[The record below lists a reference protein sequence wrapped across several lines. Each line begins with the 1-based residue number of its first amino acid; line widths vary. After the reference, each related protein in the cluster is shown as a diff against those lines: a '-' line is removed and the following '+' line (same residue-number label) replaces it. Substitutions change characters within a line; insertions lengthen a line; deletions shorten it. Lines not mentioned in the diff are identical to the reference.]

1 MRHEYLPQPC
11 KSALVAAI
19 LSIGVLAF
27 TSAPASAQGFISPF
41 IGFNFGGDSGCP
53 TATNCEDKHN
63 NFGVSGG
70 KLGAIGGGEFELAYA
85 KDFFGSTPG
94 VDTSVL
100 TLFGNVIIGPKFGF
114 ARPFVLGG
122 VGLIKSHVELTAG
135 SLLDASNNFGW
146 NLGGGLMFM
155 FGDHVGVRGDLRRF
169 QSFQNQTILGFS
181 LAEEKLSFNR
191 ATAGLVLGF

>member
-1 MRHEYLPQPC
+1 MRYEHLSQPC
-11 KSALVAAI
+11 KSALVTTI
-19 LSIGVLAF
+19 LIIGALAF

-70 KLGAIGGGEFELAYA
+70 KLGAIGGGEVEFGYA
-85 KDFFGSTPG
+85 KDFFGDTPG

-100 TLFGNVIIGPKFGF
+100 TLFGHVILGPKIGVV
-114 ARPFVLGG
+114 RPFVLGG

-146 NLGGGLMFM
+146 DLGGGLMFM
-155 FGDHVGVRGDLRRF
+155 FGDHVGVRGDLRRI

-181 LAEEKLSFNR
+181 LADEKLKFNR

>member
-1 MRHEYLPQPC
+1 MRYESLPRQFVQ
-11 KSALVAAI
+11 SFIIAI
-19 LSIGVLAF
+19 LTAGALAL
-27 TSAPASAQGFISPF
+27 TPITADAQGFISPF

-70 KLGAIGGGEFELAYA
+70 KLGAIAGGEFEFAYA

-100 TLFGNVIIGPKFGF
+100 TLFGNVILGPKIGF
-114 ARPFVLGG
+114 IRPFVLGG
-122 VGLIKSHVELTAG
+122 AGLIKSHVELTTG
-135 SLLDASNNFGW
+135 SLLDSSNNFGW
-146 NLGGGLMFM
+146 DLGGGLMFM

-181 LAEEKLSFNR
+181 LADEKLKFNR

>member
-1 MRHEYLPQPC
+1 MRHEYLSRPC
-11 KSALVAAI
+11 KSALVTTFLI
-19 LSIGVLAF
+19 IGVLAL

-70 KLGAIGGGEFELAYA
+70 KLGAIGGGEFEFGYA
-85 KDFFGSTPG
+85 KDFFGDAPG

-100 TLFGNVIIGPKFGF
+100 TLFGNVIIGPRFGF
-114 ARPFVLGG
+114 VRPFVLGG
-122 VGLIKSHVELTAG
+122 LGLIKSHVELTAG

-146 NLGGGLMFM
+146 DLGGGVMFM
-155 FGDHVGVRGDLRRF
+155 FGDHIGVRGDLRRF

-181 LAEEKLSFNR
+181 LADEKLSFNR

>member
-1 MRHEYLPQPC
+1 MRYDHLPRLC
-11 KSALVAAI
+11 KSALVSTI
-19 LSIGVLAF
+19 LVLEVL
-27 TSAPASAQGFISPF
+27 TISSAPASAQEFISPYL
-41 IGFNFGGDSGCP
+41 GFNFGGDSGCP
-53 TATNCEDKHN
+53 TATNCEDRHN

-70 KLGAIGGGEFELAYA
+70 KLGAIGGGEFEFGYA
-85 KDFFGSTPG
+85 KNFFGDAPG

-114 ARPFVLGG
+114 IRPFVLGG

-135 SLLDASNNFGW
+135 SLLDSSNNFGW
-146 NLGGGLMFM
+146 DLGGGLMFM

-181 LAEEKLSFNR
+181 LADEKLKFNR
-191 ATAGLVLGF
+191 ATAGLVLAF

>member
-1 MRHEYLPQPC
+1 MRYEHLPRLC
-11 KSALVAAI
+11 KSALVSAI
-19 LSIGVLAF
+19 LILGVLAIS
-27 TSAPASAQGFISPF
+27 SAPASAQGFISPYL
-41 IGFNFGGDSGCP
+41 GFNFGGDSGCP
-53 TATNCEDKHN
+53 TATNCEDRHN

-70 KLGAIGGGEFELAYA
+70 KLGAIGGGEFEFGYA
-85 KDFFGSTPG
+85 KNFFGDAPG

-114 ARPFVLGG
+114 IRPFVLGG

-135 SLLDASNNFGW
+135 SLLDSSNNFGW
-146 NLGGGLMFM
+146 DLGGGLMFM

-181 LAEEKLSFNR
+181 LADEKLKFNR
-191 ATAGLVLGF
+191 ATAGLVLAF